1 MKQLLVLLVF
11 LILGFTVWTQEPD
24 DSLDITPDYKP
35 IEDTISADIRIFGS
49 GDPLVCTLKFNIKKF
64 SKEKYKDKYQKALL
78 TYHFNDSVDLEK
90 TIRLKARG
98 EFRRDHCTFPPI
110 KINLKKTEIQSD
122 GIKGVTSLKLVTH
135 CRYSKLYEQYVLK
148 ECLAYKLYNLLTDYS
163 FQVRLMQIRYIDTGS
178 RKPKEYLSY
187 GFIIEDV
194 AMLAERSN
202 AIELK
207 INTLNQRH
215 IDRASMNRVALFQ
228 FMIGNIDWSV
238 PNLQNLKLLKIND
251 FLSEAPILVPYDFD
265 YSGFVNAIY
274 AIPNERLGIDNVRE
288 RLFQGIC
295 RSNEEYKAS
304 IKEFLDKKDSIYLT
318 IREFE
323 YLKDQTRKEILAY
336 IDDFYMIIESDNLI
350 RRKIIATCKN
360 L

>member
-1 MKQLLVLLVF
+1 
-11 LILGFTVWTQEPD
+11 
-24 DSLDITPDYKP
+24 
-35 IEDTISADIRIFGS
+35 
-49 GDPLVCTLKFNIKKF
+49 
-64 SKEKYKDKYQKALL
+64 
-78 TYHFNDSVDLEK
+78 
-90 TIRLKARG
+90 
-98 EFRRDHCTFPPI
+98 
-110 KINLKKTEIQSD
+110 
-122 GIKGVTSLKLVTH
+122 
-135 CRYSKLYEQYVLK
+135 
-148 ECLAYKLYNLLTDYS
+148 
-163 FQVRLMQIRYIDTGS
+163 MQIRYIDTGS

-194 AMLAERSN
+194 TMLAEHSN

-295 RSNEEYKAS
+295 RSYEEYKTS

-323 YLKDQTRKEILAY
+323 YLKDQTKKEILAY